1 MRAVAGDAL
10 RGEAA
15 VPGDKSVSHRALI
28 LGALAVGE
36 TRITGL
42 LEGQDVLDT
51 AAAMRAFGAGVE
63 RTGPGAWEVAGVG
76 VGGFAEPQDVID
88 CGNSGT
94 GVRLIMGAMATT
106 PITATF
112 TGDAS
117 LRRRPM
123 GRVTEPL
130 ALFGA
135 RAWGRAGG
143 RLPMTVAGA
152 AEPVPVRYALPVA
165 SAQVKSAVLLAGLNA
180 PGETVVIE
188 PEATRDHTERMLAG
202 FGATLRVEEGP
213 GGRAIVLSG
222 QPELRP
228 QRVAVPRDPSS
239 AAFPVAAALM
249 VPGSAVRVPGVS
261 RNPTRDGFY
270 VTLLEMGADLVF
282 ENPREEGGEPV
293 AARPRRQHDRRIP
306 RAGRACGLC
315 RGPDGDA
322 RHPRA
327 AGEGKRPDRRHG
339 ARARGLRRSAPGG
352 RGQPDRPWRRP
363 RGGGGRGGRRRP
375 PRPPH
380 RDGLPVPRPGC
391 PRGGNGG
398 RRRADR
404 HELSRLPAA
413 DARTRGRDRAVN
425 GTRPGRAS
433 FTVAVDGPAAAGKGT
448 IARAIAARFGL
459 AHLDTGL
466 LYRAVGLRAAAGE
479 EPEAAARALAA
490 ADLDRP
496 GLRGEAAAGWA
507 SRVAAIPA
515 VRAAL
520 LDFQRTFARRPGGA
534 VLDGRDIG
542 TVVCPEAE
550 VKLFVTA
557 SPEVRARRRWLEQGG
572 EAAAVLAEVQ
582 TRDARDAGRADA
594 PLRAAPDAVV
604 IDTSAMDAEAAVA
617 AAAAVVAARLP
628 PG

>member
-1 MRAVAGDAL
+1 MPAHTAPSPLTARASGPLAGTA
-10 RGEAA
+10 E

-28 LGALAVGE
+28 LGALAVGT
-36 TRITGL
+36 TRISGL

-293 AARPRRQHDRRIP
+293 ADLVARHTGGLRGVEVPP
-306 RAGRACGLC
+306 GRAASMIDEYPVLAALAAFAEGPTAM
-315 RGPDGDA
+315 RGIRELRVKESDRIDA
-322 RHPRA
+322 M
-327 AGEGKRPDRRHG
+327 
-339 ARARGLRRSAPGG
+339 ARGLEACGVRLQEGEDSLTVHGAGPGG
-352 RGQPDRPWRRP
+352 VA
-363 RGGGGRGGRRRP
+363 GG
-375 PRPPH
+375 
-380 RDGLPVPRPGC
+380 
-391 PRGGNGG
+391 
-398 RRRADR
+398 
-404 HELSRLPAA
+404 AA
-413 DARTRGRDRAVN
+413 
-425 GTRPGRAS
+425 
-433 FTVAVDGPAAAGKGT
+433 VAVRLDHR
-448 IARAIAARFGL
+448 IAMAFLCLGL
-459 AHLDTGL
+459 
-466 LYRAVGLRAAAGE
+466 
-479 EPEAAARALAA
+479 AARAAVTVDDA
-490 ADLDRP
+490 GPIATSFP
-496 GLRGEAAAGWA
+496 GFLPLMRGLG
-507 SRVAAIPA
+507 AAIGP
-515 VRAAL
+515 
-520 LDFQRTFARRPGGA
+520 
-534 VLDGRDIG
+534 
-542 TVVCPEAE
+542 
-550 VKLFVTA
+550 
-557 SPEVRARRRWLEQGG
+557 
-572 EAAAVLAEVQ
+572 
-582 TRDARDAGRADA
+582 
-594 PLRAAPDAVV
+594 
-604 IDTSAMDAEAAVA
+604 
-617 AAAAVVAARLP
+617 
-628 PG
+628 